1 MARAMLKTI
10 VWRARNAISEN
21 SNSSIMLVRFAQT
34 DKKIA
39 ANAFTLAE
47 ILISIVVLVLV
58 MSGLLYGYVQI
69 NRTALWTSM
78 SLAAQSI
85 ASQGA
90 EQARCGKWDTQVW
103 PPTNTGPGTGDELP
117 PGIYING
124 LGSYTN
130 QGSNYSL
137 DIPVSGAPI
146 YVTNIVTIS
155 QIQNSPLPQ
164 LRQIRSDCVWV
175 FNPAVTGTNS
185 SQLGAFTNTVITLRA
200 PDE

>member
-1 MARAMLKTI
+1 MMARAMLKIIT
-10 VWRARNAISEN
+10 WCARNAITEN
-21 SNSSIMLVRFAQT
+21 SNSPIMVVHFKQA
-34 DKKIA
+34 DKSIA

-47 ILISIVVLVLV
+47 TLIAIVVLVTV
-58 MSGLLYGYVQI
+58 MSGLIYGYVQM
-69 NRTALWTSM
+69 NRTALWSSM

-124 LGSYTN
+124 FGTNQN
-130 QGSNYSL
+130 QGSNYTL

-146 YVTNIVTIS
+146 YVTNTVTIT
-155 QIQNSPLPQ
+155 QISATPP
-164 LRQIRSDCVWV
+164 LRQISSQCVWE
-175 FNPAVTGTNS
+175 FSPAEQGTNL
-185 SQLGAFTNTVITLRA
+185 SQRMFFSNSVYTLRA

>member
-1 MARAMLKTI
+1 MMAHAMLKTI
-10 VWRARNAISEN
+10 IGCARNAITEN
-21 SNSSIMLVRFAQT
+21 SNLSIMVVHFKQA
-34 DKKIA
+34 DKRIA
-39 ANAFTLAE
+39 ANAFSLPE
-47 ILISIVVLVLV
+47 ILIAIVVLVLA
-58 MSGLLYGYVQI
+58 MSGLIYGYVQI
-69 NRTALWTSM
+69 NRTALWSSM

-90 EQARCGKWDTQVW
+90 EAARCSKWDTQVW

-124 LGSYTN
+124 FYPQY

-146 YVTNIVTIS
+146 YVTNTVTITQIS
-155 QIQNSPLPQ
+155 DTPKVRQIQ
-164 LRQIRSDCVWV
+164 SDCVWP
-175 FNPAVTGTNS
+175 FPLTGVY
-185 SQLGAFTNTVITLRA
+185 FTNTVITLRA

>member
-1 MARAMLKTI
+1 MLI
-10 VWRARNAISEN
+10 
-21 SNSSIMLVRFAQT
+21 RFAQT
-34 DKKIA
+34 DKRIA

-47 ILISIVVLVLV
+47 ILIAIIVLVLV
-58 MSGLLYGYVQI
+58 MSGLIYGYAQM
-69 NRTALWTSM
+69 NRTALFSSM

-90 EQARCGKWDTQVW
+90 EQARCAKWDTQVW

-124 LGSYTN
+124 FGTNQN
-130 QGSNYSL
+130 QGSNYTL

-146 YVTNIVTIS
+146 YVTNTVTIT
-155 QIQNSPLPQ
+155 QISATPP
-164 LRQIRSDCVWV
+164 LRQISSQCVWE
-175 FNPAVTGTNS
+175 FSPAEQGTNL
-185 SQLGAFTNTVITLRA
+185 SQRVFFINSVYTLRA

>member
-1 MARAMLKTI
+1 MVVHFKQA
-10 VWRARNAISEN
+10 
-21 SNSSIMLVRFAQT
+21 
-34 DKKIA
+34 DKSIA

-47 ILISIVVLVLV
+47 VLIAVVVLVTV
-58 MSGLLYGYVQI
+58 MSGLIYGYVQM
-69 NRTALWTSM
+69 NRTALWSSM

-90 EQARCGKWDTQVW
+90 EQARCAKWDTQVY

-146 YVTNIVTIS
+146 YVTNTVTITT
-155 QIQNSPLPQ
+155 ITNVLTTAP
-164 LRQIRSDCVWV
+164 LRQISSQCVWQ
-175 FNPAVTGTNS
+175 FPLTGNYFINS
-185 SQLGAFTNTVITLRA
+185 VYTLRA